1 MNGLIPADVQ
11 AVFFDAVG
19 TLIHPHPRAPVV
31 YAEVGRRHGSRLA
44 EATIAERFRAAF
56 QREEELDA
64 AAGWR
69 TSETRETAR
78 WRNIVHEVISD
89 ATDAAAC
96 FEELYTHFSRPSSWH
111 IDPDAARVLP
121 ELTRRG
127 FVLGIASNYDHRLR
141 TVAAGLPEFRYI
153 THSVI
158 SAEVGWRKP
167 EAQFFAEICRLT
179 RLDASRILLIGD
191 DWMNDYD
198 GARAAGMHAILV
210 DRLDHNSLANR
221 IRRLAEMIDQ

>member
-19 TLIHPHPRAPVV
+19 TLIHPHPSAPRV

-44 EATIAERFRAAF
+44 EATIADRFRVAF
-56 QREEELDA
+56 QREEEIDA

-78 WRNIVHEVISD
+78 WRNIVHDVLFD

-96 FEELYTHFSRPSSWH
+96 FQKLYTHFSRPSSWH
-111 IDPDAARVLP
+111 IDPDTARVLP

-141 TVAAGLPEFRYI
+141 TVAAGLPEFQYV
-153 THSVI
+153 THFAI
-158 SAEVGWRKP
+158 SAEIGWRKP
-167 EAQFFAEICRLT
+167 APQFFAEICQLM
-179 RLDASRILLIGD
+179 RLDPPRILVIGD
-191 DWMNDYD
+191 DWMNDYE
-198 GARAAGMHAILV
+198 GAKAAGMHAILV
-210 DRLDHNSLANR
+210 DRLDRNSLANR
-221 IRRLAEMIDQ
+221 IGRLAELIDQ